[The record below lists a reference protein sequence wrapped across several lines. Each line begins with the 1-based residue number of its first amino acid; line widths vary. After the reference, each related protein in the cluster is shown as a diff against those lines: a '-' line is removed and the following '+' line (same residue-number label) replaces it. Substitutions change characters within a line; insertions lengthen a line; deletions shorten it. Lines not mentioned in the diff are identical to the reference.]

1 LIESR
6 GKRRT
11 REHIIADL
19 SVNYVQRLALSQG
32 HTVQARQADYGIDLQ
47 MDTFDEEGLVEPGCV
62 YFQLKATDSLAL
74 DAKGQFISQSLDI
87 RDLRLWLREIFPVVL
102 VVYDASRS
110 VAYWMNVQEHFR
122 ENPPKVGQKT
132 STVRIPVA
140 NILEEVT
147 IRELRTRKNVLIEQI
162 IGSS

>member
-1 LIESR
+1 
-6 GKRRT
+6 
-11 REHIIADL
+11 
-19 SVNYVQRLALSQG
+19 
-32 HTVQARQADYGIDLQ
+32 
-47 MDTFDEEGLVEPGCV
+47 VEPGCV

-102 VVYDASRS
+102 VVYDASLS
-110 VAYWMNVQEHFR
+110 VAYWMKVQDHFR
-122 ENPPKVGQKT
+122 ENPPKPGQKT

-140 NILEEVT
+140 NILEEAT
-147 IRELRTRKNVLIEQI
+147 IRELRTRKNVLIERI